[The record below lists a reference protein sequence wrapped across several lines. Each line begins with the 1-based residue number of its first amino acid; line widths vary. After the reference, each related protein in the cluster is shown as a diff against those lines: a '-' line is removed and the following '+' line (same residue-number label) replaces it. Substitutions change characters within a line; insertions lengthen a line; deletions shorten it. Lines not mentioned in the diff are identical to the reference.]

1 MRIRAFIFL
10 AAVASVSTGFAIQA
24 CGGSSVADPP
34 ADSGVADSGPADTGP
49 ADTGPKDT
57 GADTA
62 PPCDPT
68 VDITQG
74 IPDASLNDGST
85 TTGLCLGCMKTNCAK
100 ETKACAE
107 ECGCQKIAKDGLDCY
122 LKNTAN
128 PIVCAGNFTGA
139 GISSKTQT
147 VGLALIGCIRDE
159 CDQECAA
166 SAFDP
171 DGGDGG

>member
-10 AAVASVSTGFAIQA
+10 AAVCSVSAGFAIQA

-34 ADSGVADSGPADTGP
+34 ATTDSGVAETGP

-57 GADTA
+57 GVDVFDAA
-62 PPCDPT
+62 PACDPT
-68 VDITQG
+68 ADITKG
-74 IPDASLNDGST
+74 IPDAGINDGST
-85 TTGLCLGCMKTNCAK
+85 TTGVCLACMKTKCDK
-100 ETKACAE
+100 ETNACAA

-139 GISSKTQT
+139 GITTKTQQ

-171 DGGDGG
+171 DAGDGG

>member
-10 AAVASVSTGFAIQA
+10 AAAASVATGFAIQA
-24 CGGSSVADPP
+24 CGGDSVADPP
-34 ADSGVADSGPADTGP
+34 ADSGVQETSVP

-57 GADTA
+57 GAADVADAA
-62 PPCDPT
+62 PACDPT
-68 VDITQG
+68 VDITKG
-74 IPDASLNDGST
+74 IPDASLADGAT
-85 TTGLCLGCMKTNCAK
+85 TTGVCLGCMKSDCAK

-139 GISSKTQT
+139 GITSKTQT
-147 VGLALIGCIRDE
+147 VGLALIGCIRDK
-159 CDQECAA
+159 CGDECAA

-171 DGGDGG
+171 DAGDGG